1 MPKNLK
7 ISNGINSAKPVG
19 RRVESFVISKG
30 ACMMS
35 EIKRSLYVASEFEK
49 ALLELKI
56 YQPYFISRST
66 VIEYHN
72 DICSKLL
79 PEKLSIMD
87 IL

>member
-1 MPKNLK
+1 
-7 ISNGINSAKPVG
+7 
-19 RRVESFVISKG
+19 
-30 ACMMS
+30 MMT
-35 EIKRSLYVASEFEK
+35 EIKRSLYVASDIEM

-72 DICSKLL
+72 DICSKIL